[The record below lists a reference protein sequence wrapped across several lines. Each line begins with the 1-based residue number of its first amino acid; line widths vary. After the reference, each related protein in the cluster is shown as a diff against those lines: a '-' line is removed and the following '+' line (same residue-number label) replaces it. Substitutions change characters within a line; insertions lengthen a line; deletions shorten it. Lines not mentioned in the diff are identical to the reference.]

1 MSRKIRLGK
10 RERALRKAQYAVVK
24 SAKAELIAA
33 NLASLKDMPTSDGF
47 RLSPN
52 LKLGYRFN
60 NPSNLKRVSR
70 FGMDG
75 TAYGVGGSKHK

>member
-24 SAKAELIAA
+24 AAKADIITA
-33 NLASLKDMPTSDGF
+33 NLASLKDMPTSKGF
-47 RLSPN
+47 RLSPE
-52 LKLGYRFN
+52 LKQGYRFN
-60 NPSNLKRVSR
+60 NPSNLKRTSR

-75 TAYGVGGSKHK
+75 TKYGVK